1 MYKPV
6 ERRYIIDDLLP
17 LLIGIVIAA
26 VFFFIGRYSMKDS
39 YNPRKAVRNNNI
51 DTIYF
56 IDTAYVVRIYIDSV
70 FEVDEEDGN
79 RPIQSQKP

>member
-26 VFFFIGRYSMKDS
+26 VFFFLGRYSMDNS
-39 YNPRKAVRNNNI
+39 YNPRKVVNNT
-51 DTIYF
+51 DTLYYG
-56 IDTAYVVRIYIDSV
+56 DTAYVVRIYIDSV
-70 FEVDEEDGN
+70 YEVDEENGN
-79 RPIQSQKP
+79 KPVQPR